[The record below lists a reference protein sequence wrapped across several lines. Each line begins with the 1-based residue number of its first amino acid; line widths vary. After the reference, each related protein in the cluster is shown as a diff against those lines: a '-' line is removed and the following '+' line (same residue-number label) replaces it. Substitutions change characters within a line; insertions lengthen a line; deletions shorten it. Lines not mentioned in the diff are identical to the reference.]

1 MMFNSAKKKSRGEI
15 PGSVPQLQ
23 PAKPKAVGRERLR
36 HIDREVSRARDA
48 VAELEKRVERLKSI
62 IADADT
68 HHRALQLAIAA
79 DSGVELARYSE
90 GNAGSDS
97 GIAKLVTLAD
107 SSAKAST
114 AAQAALPHAET
125 MLNDA
130 RSQIPALAEQRN
142 AELNRVVALLADAD
156 AQAYQRAFDEMCRL
170 HDRLVGYAQVAQASI
185 GDVQL
190 IIEPVKTPRFA
201 LPSSGNSDADPFLRH
216 RVNEFTVSESARN
229 WSTVRQRLEA
239 DADADLTDLI

>member
-1 MMFNSAKKKSRGEI
+1 VMFSAKKSRDEI
-15 PGSVPQLQ
+15 PGKVTQLK
-23 PAKPKAVGRERLR
+23 PAKPEGRERLR
-36 HIDREVSRARDA
+36 HIDREVSKAHDA

-68 HHRALQLAIAA
+68 HHRTLQLAIAA
-79 DSGVELARYSE
+79 DSGLALARYSE
-90 GNAGSDS
+90 GNADADSD
-97 GIAKLVTLAD
+97 IAKLVNLAD
-107 SSAKAST
+107 TSAKAAT
-114 AAQAALPHAET
+114 VARAALPHTET

-156 AQAYQRAFDEMCRL
+156 AQAYRKSFEEMCRL
-170 HDRLVGYAQVAQASI
+170 HDCLVGYAQVAQASI

-190 IIEPVKTPRFA
+190 IIDAVKTPRFA
-201 LPSSGNSDADPFLRH
+201 LPSMGNSDADPFLRH
-216 RVNEFTVSESARN
+216 RVNEFTVNASAKS
-229 WSTVRQRLEA
+229 WTAVRERLEA